1 MRPDTGSAL
10 SGAGTFSAWM
20 LRRLLANRLGVGS
33 LTVKT
38 PSGMRI
44 AHVGEKPGPDAEL
57 VLHRWRGLR
66 RLLFNGDVGFADSYI
81 DGDWS
86 TPDLTAV
93 IELAALNTEQIEVH
107 AEGTWLARRWRK
119 LEHVLNANTK
129 RGARRNIQAHY
140 DLGNDFYAAWLDR
153 GMSYS
158 SALFRRPDVS
168 LEDAQTEKQNRIM
181 SLLNIAPGMRVLDI
195 GCGWGGLAERLARET
210 GAAVTGITLSP
221 SQLAA
226 AQARV
231 AGTGADM
238 RLQDY
243 RDVQGIYDRIVCIE
257 MLEAVGAAYWPIYFD
272 RLRDCL
278 KPGGIAVLQVISIAE
293 DRFETYCRRPDFIQ
307 RHIFPGGMLPTVD
320 IMRQEIARV
329 GLRLHSLERFGESYA
344 LTLNSWKQRFRSAW
358 GTLRDRQFDERFRRR
373 WEYYLSYC
381 EAGFRAGA
389 IDVGLYTLVRTD
401 GGTA

>member
-1 MRPDTGSAL
+1 
-10 SGAGTFSAWM
+10 
-20 LRRLLANRLGVGS
+20 LLANRLGVGS

-181 SLLNIAPGMRVLDI
+181 SLLNIAPGMRVLEI